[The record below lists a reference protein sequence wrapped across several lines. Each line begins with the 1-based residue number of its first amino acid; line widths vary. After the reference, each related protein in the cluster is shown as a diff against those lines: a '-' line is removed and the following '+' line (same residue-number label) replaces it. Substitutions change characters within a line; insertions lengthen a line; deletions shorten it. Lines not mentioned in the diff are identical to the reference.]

1 MTIGAN
7 LHTEKARRATRER
20 MWTVARRRYQS
31 GCLFK
36 RGKRRKVW
44 IARWREDVIRPDGS
58 LGRIQRS
65 IVIGLL
71 SEVPTRRE
79 AQMQLDQHL
88 QMLNQGQHRPQAT
101 KLLQAFVECEWTTL
115 VLSTLKLSTQRG
127 YRMVLGKH
135 VLPCFG
141 QRRLCDIAPKKN

>member
-1 MTIGAN
+1 MCNSSSTHQTRKVPAVSTSRHQEVFGRCAVAPWRFALNTMTTGAT
-7 LHTEKARRATRER
+7 LQTEKARRATRER

-65 IVIGLL
+65 IGLGL
-71 SEVPTRRE
+71 VSEFITSRQ
-79 AQMQLDQHL
+79 AQTHLDQL
-88 QMLNQGQHRPQAT
+88 LYMLNLGQQR
-101 KLLQAFVECEWTTL
+101 LQ
-115 VLSTLKLSTQRG
+115 
-127 YRMVLGKH
+127 
-135 VLPCFG
+135 
-141 QRRLCDIAPKKN
+141 

>member
-1 MTIGAN
+1 QELFGRCAVAPWRFALNTMTPGAT
-7 LHTEKARRATRER
+7 LQTEKARRATRER

-65 IVIGLL
+65 IVLGYSARSPLA
-71 SEVPTRRE
+71 V
-79 AQMQLDQHL
+79 
-88 QMLNQGQHRPQAT
+88 
-101 KLLQAFVECEWTTL
+101 KLKYS
-115 VLSTLKLSTQRG
+115 STNICT
-127 YRMVLGKH
+127 
-135 VLPCFG
+135 C
-141 QRRLCDIAPKKN
+141 